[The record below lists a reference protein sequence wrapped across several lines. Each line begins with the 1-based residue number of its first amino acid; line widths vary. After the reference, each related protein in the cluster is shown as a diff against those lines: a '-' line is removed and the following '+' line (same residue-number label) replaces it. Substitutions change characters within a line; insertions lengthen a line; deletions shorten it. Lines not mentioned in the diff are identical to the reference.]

1 MTDGVLPV
9 KVDSPA
15 VLYTD
20 DPRLADTLSL
30 VTELEDVN
38 DVDDFAIRLA
48 ELLSP
53 ILLDDAGELSAAS
66 KGLVGAVPGP
76 LGDLPPAKP
85 LDFGTDNPK

>member
-1 MTDGVLPV
+1 MTRGSRTH
-9 KVDSPA
+9 SP
-15 VLYTD
+15 
-20 DPRLADTLSL
+20 L

-76 LGDLPPAKP
+76 LGDLPPRKTSG
-85 LDFGTDNPK
+85 LWHR